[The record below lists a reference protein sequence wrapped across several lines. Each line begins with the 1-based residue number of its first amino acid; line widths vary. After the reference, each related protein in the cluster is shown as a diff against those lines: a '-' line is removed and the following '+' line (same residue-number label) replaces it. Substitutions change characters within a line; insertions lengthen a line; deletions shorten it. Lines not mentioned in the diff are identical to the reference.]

1 MSSPAEQ
8 LASVNSVPIRNSN
21 SLQSNTAQTQTTSGI
36 ADQSAIADQAAAD
49 VNQLNAENSSGLD
62 TAPVNADQPVTD
74 ADVMVG
80 KKNIAA
86 AKSSIFASPDASTAT
101 PVVEPQQV
109 ALNGI
114 ENGQQ
119 PAQKLDAA
127 SSSIYAG
134 QVDAAPRDTASIPL
148 PDAKAVSEVQ
158 DLALAGL
165 EVPPEL
171 QQQAAAVAV
180 DAADPELA
188 EQALK
193 LTASSVLDADPA
205 QDIAAP
211 QVAVEQIQPVKKKR
225 TLADFFR
232 RNTETAAFDAGRFGK
247 KKNRVIDTSAIPNMQ
262 TAALSDDQLPGI
274 NANALFASQGISDD
288 EHSEG
293 DDQPVGLMQLASLS
307 GMARLAPNGLWTQTE
322 RVEVRCLRPQ
332 LVSMLKSVED
342 HYKRPVIVTS
352 GFRDARHNRR
362 AGGVRHSLHTL
373 CAAADIQVQGVSKW
387 ALADYLR
394 SIPGRGGVGTY
405 CHTDSVHIDVGGE
418 RDWNWRC
425 RRMKHRRS

>member
-8 LASVNSVPIRNSN
+8 LASINSVPIKNST

-36 ADQSAIADQAAAD
+36 ADQSAIADQADEDA
-49 VNQLNAENSSGLD
+49 NQLNAENSPGLD
-62 TAPVNADQPVTD
+62 NAPVNADKPVTD

-119 PAQKLDAA
+119 PAQTLDAA
-127 SSSIYAG
+127 SNSIYAG

-148 PDAKAVSEVQ
+148 PDATVVSEVQ

-165 EVPPEL
+165 EIPPEL
-171 QQQAAAVAV
+171 QQQTTFVPA
-180 DAADPELA
+180 DSADPELA
-188 EQALK
+188 EQARK
-193 LTASSVLDADPA
+193 LTASSVLEANPV

-211 QVAVEQIQPVKKKR
+211 QVAEEQIQPIKKKR

-232 RNTETAAFDAGRFGK
+232 KNTETADFDAGRFGK
-247 KKNRVIDTSAIPNMQ
+247 RRNRVIDTSAIPNMQ

-274 NANALFASQGISDD
+274 NANALFAPQGISDD

-293 DDQPVGLMQLASLS
+293 DDEPAGLMQLASLS

-322 RVEVRCLRPQ
+322 KVEVRCLRPQ

-352 GFRDARHNRR
+352 GFRDVRHNRR

-425 RRMKHRRS
+425 RRKKTRRS